1 MLIVAALASL
11 VAVAA
16 GQPAAVADEL
26 ALRRVMLS
34 TGGVGYFEFEAVVTG
49 DAVLSLDVRLDQV
62 DDILKSIVVYDHR
75 GTIGEISLPG
85 REPLREVFRE
95 LPFGP
100 DALSDPVALL
110 NALRGAEVRAV
121 GVREVA
127 GRIVSVTPES
137 AQLPEGGTV
146 TWNRVSVMTADGLRQ
161 LILEDTDTLQF
172 VDPELRGQVN
182 TALAAMAEHNAR
194 DRRRLEIRLSG
205 PGERTVRVGY
215 VTEVPLWK
223 AAYRLTIAADAD
235 ADSADLQGWA
245 VVENLSGEHW
255 RDIELTVVSGNPVT
269 FRQALYDAYYVDRP
283 EVPVEVLGRV
293 LPPVDAGATEI
304 AGAASIGRAAE
315 MPMPSGPM
323 RLGIVGELGLVAD
336 MTENAAAPQPAPPPL
351 ARMTAAAS
359 SESTTQ
365 VAFRFPMPVNV
376 TGGHSLLLPII
387 SRAVPAERLSLYQP
401 ATDPRH
407 PLASI
412 ELTNTGVSGLPPGVI
427 TLYERASQGGDVS
440 FVGDA
445 RLGPLPAGERRLV
458 SFAVDQKVGV
468 DREASDVQTTAGAKI
483 VDGVLEVTVTDRRS
497 STYTITGAARE
508 DRLVVLEHPR
518 VPGWTLV
525 EPADDRGSIERTAN
539 QYRLRRAVSAG
550 ETAIVTI
557 AEERPVAQRVQLS
570 SLTAAQIAYY
580 AAAREISP
588 AVRQAIARLAEFQ
601 AAVVDSEA
609 ALKTMEADLDSIVQ
623 DQRRIR
629 ENIRSVPQDSDLYQ
643 RYLGKLGE
651 QEDRIDALRTD
662 IAATA
667 NANESARQALLD
679 YVRDLNI

>member
-1 MLIVAALASL
+1 MKRAITSWGYAMLGVALA
-11 VAVAA
+11 AA
-16 GQPAAVADEL
+16 AAAQEL
-26 ALRRVMLS
+26 PLKRVMLS
-34 TGGVGYFEFEAVVTG
+34 TGGVGYFEFEAAVAG

-62 DDILKSIVVYDHR
+62 DDIMKSIVVYDDR

-223 AAYRLTIAADAD
+223 AAYRLTIDADAD

-315 MPMPSGPM
+315 MPVLS
-323 RLGIVGELGLVAD
+323 ELMGLVPIGNL
-336 MTENAAAPQPAPPPL
+336 TGNAAAAPPAPL

-376 TGGHSLLLPII
+376 TSGHSLLLPII

-427 TLYERASQGGDVS
+427 TLYERASQVGDVS

-557 AEERPVAQRVQLS
+557 AEERPIAQRVQLS
-570 SLTAAQIAYY
+570 SLTAPQIAYY
-580 AAAREISP
+580 VAAREISP

-609 ALKTMEADLDSIVQ
+609 ALKTMEADLDAIVQ

-662 IAATA
+662 IAAPA